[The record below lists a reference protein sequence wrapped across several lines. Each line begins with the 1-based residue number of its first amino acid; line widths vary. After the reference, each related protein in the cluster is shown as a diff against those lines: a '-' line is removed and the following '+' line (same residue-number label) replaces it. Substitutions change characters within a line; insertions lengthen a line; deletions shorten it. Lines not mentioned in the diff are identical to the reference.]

1 MLKRVKTVPTPKVAR
16 MIVKPGQEQSSKQ
29 VAAARKVGVNP
40 RLNHANQLT
49 AAAFN
54 TISKT
59 GVSKQKRF
67 N

>member
-1 MLKRVKTVPTPKVAR
+1 

-29 VAAARKVGVNP
+29 IATARKVGVNS

-54 TISKT
+54 IISKT

-67 N
+67 NYHHY